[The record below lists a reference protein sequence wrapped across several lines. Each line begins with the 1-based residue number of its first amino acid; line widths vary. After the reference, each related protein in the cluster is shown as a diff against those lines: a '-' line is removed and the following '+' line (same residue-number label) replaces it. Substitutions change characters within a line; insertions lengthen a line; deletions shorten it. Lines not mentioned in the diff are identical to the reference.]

1 MGLHL
6 IIDGY
11 NLIRQSKQL
20 SLLDR
25 QDIARGREA
34 LISRLTTYRRFKPHC
49 VTVVFDGAKSSEFCP
64 SRDTIQGIH
73 IVFSRSGDS
82 ADTVIVRMAC
92 KERERALVVSSDAA
106 VARASAA
113 CGAATLDSLEFE
125 ARMSMAEAMADVDAP
140 DAKEA
145 ARRLST
151 RKKGE
156 GRRLPKRLRQQRAK
170 AAKL

>member
-25 QDIARGREA
+25 RDIASGREA
-34 LISRLTTYRRFKPHC
+34 LISRLAAYRRFKPHL
-49 VTVVFDGAKSSEFCP
+49 VTVVFDGAESP
-64 SRDTIQGIH
+64 GHLASRDLIQGIH

-82 ADTVIVRMAC
+82 ADAVIVRMAC
-92 KERERALVVSSDAA
+92 KEREKALVVSSDAA

-113 CGAATLDSLEFE
+113 CGAATVDALEFE
-125 ARMSMAEAMADVDAP
+125 DRMRMAEAM
-140 DAKEA
+140 
-145 ARRLST
+145 
-151 RKKGE
+151 
-156 GRRLPKRLRQQRAK
+156 
-170 AAKL
+170 